1 MYTDEDLNSAVDA
14 GIVPV
19 QTALAFRNYVA
30 EQAQS
35 SSVDEEHFRLISG
48 FNDVFVVIAS
58 VLLLSAVAFL
68 GSLIISP
75 GISGFIVA
83 GFAWGLAEFFTRV
96 RRMALPSI
104 VLLFAFVG
112 GVFFGTM
119 ALLGGN
125 MHFGG
130 ASETELVIQLLVSG
144 LAAGLAAMG
153 HWQRFHVPITVA
165 AGVAAVAIAVLAVVL
180 QLIKTWFGVVSLT
193 PLLFVVGVVVFLLAM
208 KWDMSDIERQTG
220 RSDVAFWLHLL
231 AAPLLIHPVFTSLTA
246 SGGVVTG
253 VQALAVLAVYL
264 GVALISI
271 CVDRRALMVS
281 ALAYV
286 LFTFAALLK
295 QYDMV
300 SFSFALVAFV
310 IGMALLMLSAF
321 WHTVRVSVFQ
331 RLPHSVQK
339 WLPPVRA

>member
-1 MYTDEDLNSAVDA
+1 
-14 GIVPV
+14 
-19 QTALAFRNYVA
+19 
-30 EQAQS
+30 
-35 SSVDEEHFRLISG
+35 
-48 FNDVFVVIAS
+48 
-58 VLLLSAVAFL
+58 
-68 GSLIISP
+68 
-75 GISGFIVA
+75 
-83 GFAWGLAEFFTRV
+83 
-96 RRMALPSI
+96 
-104 VLLFAFVG
+104 
-112 GVFFGTM
+112 
-119 ALLGGN
+119 
-125 MHFGG
+125 
-130 ASETELVIQLLVSG
+130 
-144 LAAGLAAMG
+144 
-153 HWQRFHVPITVA
+153 
-165 AGVAAVAIAVLAVVL
+165 
-180 QLIKTWFGVVSLT
+180 
-193 PLLFVVGVVVFLLAM
+193 LFVVGVVVFLLAM

>member
-193 PLLFVVGVVVFLLAM
+193 RCCL
-208 KWDMSDIERQTG
+208 S
-220 RSDVAFWLHLL
+220 
-231 AAPLLIHPVFTSLTA
+231 
-246 SGGVVTG
+246 
-253 VQALAVLAVYL
+253 
-264 GVALISI
+264 
-271 CVDRRALMVS
+271 S
-281 ALAYV
+281 AWWC
-286 LFTFAALLK
+286 FC
-295 QYDMV
+295 
-300 SFSFALVAFV
+300 
-310 IGMALLMLSAF
+310 
-321 WHTVRVSVFQ
+321 
-331 RLPHSVQK
+331 
-339 WLPPVRA
+339 